1 MRNYDREKRVVYI
14 VVAVIVL
21 LLLGVL
27 FMLYYFKYI
36 DVNDWGDFA
45 TIIGSAL
52 LAITLLSQV
61 RTSRKQQVEAKFFE
75 MVRYY
80 RSNIEEMRM
89 KNPFFY
95 SKGNENIEEEYV
107 EGRMV
112 IKLIFEQYK
121 VAGRLV
127 SNLEVGNNNCAVCEI
142 IKYIVKDY
150 KGSKWVKNF
159 NSEIWNRK
167 LVLNEIAYLIVY
179 WGVRNSN
186 DTELE
191 RQLRRVLTKQQVD
204 GVLAVLRGLEIVK
217 THGFKDK
224 YYIILRKELENLS
237 ISGANAEDSSDKNE
251 KSDNVEDPLSD
262 LIGGGGEQ
270 RKDLNNILSSNNG
283 VHNFFFE
290 GNQYYLGHFFRH
302 LYAAIEYIDNQPF
315 WLFMRKDKYH
325 YIKMLTAQMSNY
337 EQAMLFI
344 DSLTQ
349 LGRNIEY
356 SRMHD
361 MKLVTKYSMLKALP
375 EKFIPDFEPQY
386 YYPAIKY
393 DWKI

>member
-1 MRNYDREKRVVYI
+1 MRNYDIEKRIVY
-14 VVAVIVL
+14 VVAAVVVL
-21 LLLGVL
+21 LLLGLL
-27 FMLYYFKYI
+27 FMLYYGKCI
-36 DVNDWGDFA
+36 EVNDWGDFA
-45 TIIGSAL
+45 TLIGSTL
-52 LAITLLSQV
+52 LAITLLFQV

-80 RSNIEEMRM
+80 RNNIEEMRM

-95 SKGNENIEEEYV
+95 TKDNENIEEEYV

-121 VAGRLV
+121 VARRLIC
-127 SNLEVGNNNCAVCEI
+127 NLEIGNNNCAVCDI
-142 IKYIVKDY
+142 IKYIIKDY
-150 KGSKWVKNF
+150 KDAKWVKNF
-159 NSEIWNRK
+159 NPEIWNRK
-167 LVLNEIAYLIVY
+167 FVLNDVAYLIVY
-179 WGVRNSN
+179 WGVRNSS

-191 RQLRRVLTKQQVD
+191 RQLRNMLTKQQVK

-224 YYIILRKELENLS
+224 YYVILRKELEGLS
-237 ISGANAEDSSDKNE
+237 LSGINAED
-251 KSDNVEDPLSD
+251 KSNKKKKAENVKDPLTD
-262 LIGGGGEQ
+262 LIKGDGEQ
-270 RKDLNNILSSNNG
+270 GKDQNNILSSNNG

-302 LYAAIEYIDNQPF
+302 LYAAVEYIDNQPF

-349 LGRNIEY
+349 LGRNMDY

-361 MKLVTKYSMLKALP
+361 MKLITKYSMIKALP
-375 EKFIPDFEPQY
+375 ESFIPDFEPQY

-393 DWKI
+393 DWKV

>member
-1 MRNYDREKRVVYI
+1 
-14 VVAVIVL
+14 
-21 LLLGVL
+21 
-27 FMLYYFKYI
+27 
-36 DVNDWGDFA
+36 
-45 TIIGSAL
+45 
-52 LAITLLSQV
+52 
-61 RTSRKQQVEAKFFE
+61 
-75 MVRYY
+75 
-80 RSNIEEMRM
+80 MRM

-95 SKGNENIEEEYV
+95 TKDNENIEEEYV

-121 VAGRLV
+121 VARRLIC
-127 SNLEVGNNNCAVCEI
+127 NLEIGNNNCAVCDI
-142 IKYIVKDY
+142 IKYIIKDY
-150 KGSKWVKNF
+150 KDAKWVKNF
-159 NSEIWNRK
+159 NPEIWNRK
-167 LVLNEIAYLIVY
+167 FVLNDVAYLIVY
-179 WGVRNSN
+179 WGVRNSS

-191 RQLRRVLTKQQVD
+191 RQLRNMLTKQQVK

-224 YYIILRKELENLS
+224 YYVILRKELEGLS
-237 ISGANAEDSSDKNE
+237 LSGINAED
-251 KSDNVEDPLSD
+251 KSNKKKKAENVKDPLTD
-262 LIGGGGEQ
+262 LIKGDGEQ
-270 RKDLNNILSSNNG
+270 GKDQNNILSSNNG

-302 LYAAIEYIDNQPF
+302 LYAAVEYIDNQPF

-349 LGRNIEY
+349 LGRNMDY

-361 MKLVTKYSMLKALP
+361 MKLITKYSMIKALP
-375 EKFIPDFEPQY
+375 ESFIPDFEPQY

-393 DWKI
+393 DWKV